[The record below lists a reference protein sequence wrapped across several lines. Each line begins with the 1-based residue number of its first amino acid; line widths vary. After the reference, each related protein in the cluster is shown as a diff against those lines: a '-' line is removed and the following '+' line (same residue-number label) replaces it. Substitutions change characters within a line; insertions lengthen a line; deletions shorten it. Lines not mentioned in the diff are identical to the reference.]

1 MMRRAAL
8 VACLLLAACGGS
20 ERDAASAPPLAADVD
35 AWATAHGLQL
45 GAGPDG
51 SFYSA
56 SPDSDTTQPTRWP
69 ILFSHAWSRTAD
81 TAFQG
86 DIPEPGAEFDV
97 YGIKTALEA
106 AGVIVFQPDK
116 LAYAS
121 HERRGQLLYRKCA
134 GTTMA
139 EILCEGTNPQI
150 VDGVHL
156 ATQQYCADPALR
168 ARHDF
173 ADEESCR
180 RGLQFNIICH
190 SQGCADSRYMMAAVR
205 NEYSG
210 ELMYKHV
217 ASWTA
222 MAGANKGTA
231 QADWIQ
237 ELLLACLTPGCRS
250 LLLDLAF
257 AVDSFSKNEALITE
271 GGESVIALTRKYM
284 LETTDMSCK
293 PQNGVTCAPGF
304 NALYPL
310 PVDPEHP
317 VLYQTFASQIDDIS
331 HPCYRSNKLF
341 WDVIN
346 EREGPNDGNIS
357 VNSQRFMSYGPGETG
372 ERTPVVSRWL
382 AAVSNDPQQ
391 AHPGLNHMAP
401 NDSEVPGI
409 PGVSCDGEDNSAF
422 FFSRQALYRNIV
434 SELARWGY

>member
-1 MMRRAAL
+1 MIRRSSLLICA
-8 VACLLLAACGGS
+8 LLAACGDGGS
-20 ERDAASAPPLAADVD
+20 ADPANAAAR
-35 AWATAHGLQL
+35 GLVA

-51 SFYSA
+51 SFYA
-56 SPDSDTTQPTRWP
+56 APPDSTGRPVQTRWP

-86 DIPEPGAEFDV
+86 DEQQAGAEFDQ
-97 YGIKTALEA
+97 YAIKRALEA
-106 AGVIVFQPDK
+106 EGVVVFQPDK

-134 GTTMA
+134 GTTIA
-139 EILCEGTNPQI
+139 EILCEGANPQVI
-150 VDGVHL
+150 DGVHL

-168 ARHDF
+168 ARHAY
-173 ADEESCR
+173 ADEPSCR
-180 RGLQFNIICH
+180 RLLQFNIICH

-210 ELMYKHV
+210 ELMYRHV
-217 ASWTA
+217 ASWTS

-257 AVDSFSKNEALITE
+257 AVDSFSKNEALIVE

-284 LETTDMSCK
+284 LSTTDMRCA
-293 PQNGVTCAPGF
+293 PDNGETCAPSF

-317 VLYQTFASQIDDIS
+317 VLYQTFSSQIDDIS
-331 HPCYRSNKLF
+331 HPCYESNKLF
-341 WDVIN
+341 WDVIK
-346 EREGPNDGNIS
+346 EREGDNDGNIS
-357 VNSQRFMSYGPGETG
+357 VNSQRFTTYGHGKTG
-372 ERTPVVSRWL
+372 EPTPVIPRWF
-382 AAVSNDPQQ
+382 AASSNDPQQ
-391 AHPGLNHMAP
+391 PHPGLNHMAA

-422 FFSRQALYRNIV
+422 YFSRQRLYRDIV
-434 SELARWGY
+434 AELARWGY